1 MSYPSSKIPPDTS
14 WCLSVPD
21 AESVG
26 KSFYSKVG
34 MMFLGPSDVYKVY
47 IDPIDYLTSHH
58 FPPKCVPCPYTVSP
72 VSRTKFNVTPETVR
86 IFSVP
91 WVTRKKKLKN
101 F

>member
-1 MSYPSSKIPPDTS
+1 MLCPSYKIPPDTS
-14 WCLSVPD
+14 WSLSVPG
-21 AESVG
+21 AESIE

-47 IDPIDYLTSHH
+47 IDPIDYLTSH
-58 FPPKCVPCPYTVSP
+58 PLSPKRVPCPYTASP

-91 WVTRKKKLKN
+91 WVTRKKMLKN